1 MNNFTSKLKNKVDLY
16 GKVEGENELG
26 ETEYVFGKIKPM
38 FVNII
43 PANLTGSTTKSQADT
58 EYAEVT
64 HKIKC
69 RKLSIKKLEIDM
81 YFIDKDGLRYDIKY
95 FQPDYTNSEFWE
107 ILCKIKYE

>member
-1 MNNFTSKLKNKVDLY
+1 MNNLTSKLKDKVDLY
-16 GKVEGENELG
+16 GKVEDKNELG
-26 ETEYVFGKIKPM
+26 ETEYKFGKIKPM

-43 PANLTGSTTKSQADT
+43 PSNLTGNTTTGQAST

-64 HKIKC
+64 HRIKC
-69 RKLSIKKLEIDM
+69 RKLSIKNLEIDM
-81 YFIDKDGLRYDIKY
+81 FFVDKDGLRYDVKY